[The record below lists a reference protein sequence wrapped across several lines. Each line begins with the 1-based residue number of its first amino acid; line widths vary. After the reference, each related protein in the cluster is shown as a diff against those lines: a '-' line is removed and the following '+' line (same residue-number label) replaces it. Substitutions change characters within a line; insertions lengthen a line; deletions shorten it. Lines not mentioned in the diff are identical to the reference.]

1 MRFPDRQA
9 RGKPDLQERLSCS
22 HRNRSRGRRA
32 CVCVDIS
39 SSSWENPRC
48 FVLRVRCMSA
58 CVDSRLGPREG
69 QQYTRNREGKR
80 VFETRERHST
90 AAFLSPSLRAGTA
103 VMTSLD
109 RLRVK
114 QDADRWGSN
123 PQGLPPSPDRSR
135 VCGVIGPVLMS
146 RLGCHGVVVRPGLS
160 REIKVK

>member
-58 CVDSRLGPREG
+58 CVDSRLGSREG
-69 QQYTRNREGKR
+69 QRYTRNREGKR

-90 AAFLSPSLRAGTA
+90 AAFLSPFTAGRNSSHDVFSSVWGHRNGA
-103 VMTSLD
+103 
-109 RLRVK
+109 RVK
-114 QDADRWGSN
+114 VG
-123 PQGLPPSPDRSR
+123 
-135 VCGVIGPVLMS
+135 CG
-146 RLGCHGVVVRPGLS
+146 HGVMGSAGLS